1 MGQWRGLAAPKG
13 TPPDVIKKLHDAFK
27 KGMDDPVFKK
37 NAKDM
42 AVNLH
47 YLGPEAFGKLMALID
62 EFYGKLVK
70 EIKK

>member
-13 TPPDVIKKLHDAFK
+13 TPPDVIQKLHDAFK

-42 AVNLH
+42 AVNLS
-47 YLGPEAFGKLMALID
+47 YMSSSDLGKTMSAD
-62 EFYGKLVK
+62 HEFYGKLVK